1 MKTRKLGEGYV
12 ATTFFLPTH
21 LHQRLKAAA
30 QRLGVPMAEILRE
43 AVERRLEE
51 LEGGEKEEARKEAV
65 EEKEGV

>member
-12 ATTFFLPTH
+12 ATTFFLPAH

-51 LEGGEKEEARKEAV
+51 LEGEKEAF
-65 EEKEGV
+65 EEKEGAR